1 QVMDES
7 WWLAQLKAL
16 EPKAQRLETLNS
28 MYTAINKSAPS
39 KQIVRRVLAA
49 PELYEC
55 AEIGS
60 EKGAGSDATPPKDNV
75 VSVALELL
83 DRCMLLMAPET
94 DDEQLPRLLSRGL
107 THTNP
112 AVRSLVLNLLHREL
126 ERQVLSGQVHQ
137 LPNNELLFLV
147 LDELKQVETEASS
160 VAIKILTIVLVQR
173 LNDSDVQAKLVQL
186 LQQQNEIVRCRAYEL
201 AVNLA
206 KVSAS
211 ALGSVEFMLDA
222 ALSEL
227 DNDDV
232 LLQASVMEILV
243 PLAEQNHGLTYME
256 RRRVFDVISNRV
268 QRLEEN
274 PLDALLVPSIM
285 KFFGKI
291 AAVQPHKIIV
301 GYAHM
306 LVCLFEQLQ
315 SEDETILPTALD
327 TLPNLAGTPQGKMLL
342 HLNFQP
348 AMERT
353 LEKYGSHTKKLS
365 APIKVRLLNSLD
377 VIYSTETP
385 PSKELDN
392 VLKSWYE
399 CFAGG
404 LQLNH
409 IMDLIN
415 TPFPDLQLAALALL
429 KTLCKYRWGVE
440 ALRNTGGA
448 VEFLLSRQKDL
459 HKDVKFLKWEILE
472 LLSVCPEFTPTET
485 VRFTAYVNEGPYHI
499 QADLNVATE
508 PQGSN

>member
-1 QVMDES
+1 MDES

-16 EPKAQRLETLNS
+16 ESKAQRLETLNGLN
-28 MYTAINKSAPS
+28 TAINKSAPS
-39 KQIVRRVLAA
+39 KQIARRVLAA

-55 AEIGS
+55 AEIG
-60 EKGAGSDATPPKDNV
+60 GSDPAAPKDGV
-75 VSVALELL
+75 VSVVLELL
-83 DRCMLLMAPET
+83 DRCLHLMAPET
-94 DDEQLPRLLSRGL
+94 SDVELPRVLNRGL

-126 ERQVLSGQVHQ
+126 LRQVHSGQIQQ

-147 LDELKQVETEASS
+147 LDELKQTETEASA
-160 VAIKILTIVLVQR
+160 VAIQILSIVLIQR
-173 LNDSDVQAKLVQL
+173 LNDPGVQAKLVQL
-186 LQQQNEIVRCRAYEL
+186 LQQNEIVRCRAYEL
-201 AVNLA
+201 AVNLS
-206 KVSAS
+206 KSSAS
-211 ALGSVEFMLDA
+211 SLSYVEFILDA

-243 PLAEQNHGLTYME
+243 PLAEQNHGLSYME

-291 AAVQPHKIIV
+291 AAVQPQKIIV
-301 GYAHM
+301 GYSHM

-353 LEKYGSHTKKLS
+353 MIKYGGYTKKLS

-377 VIYSTETP
+377 VIYAMETMP
-385 PSKELDN
+385 PTKEIDN
-392 VLKSWYE
+392 VLRGWYE
-399 CFAGG
+399 AFAGG
-404 LQLNH
+404 LQTNY

-472 LLSVCPEFTPTET
+472 LLSVSPEFTPTET

-499 QADLNVATE
+499 QADLNIATE
-508 PQGSN
+508 PQGSA

>member
-1 QVMDES
+1 QVMDET

-16 EPKAQRLETLNS
+16 EPKGQRLETLNS

-39 KQIVRRVLAA
+39 KQIVLRVLAA

-55 AEIGS
+55 AEIG
-60 EKGAGSDATPPKDNV
+60 GAAEADAAAPKDGV

-83 DRCMLLMAPET
+83 DRCMYLMVPET
-94 DDEQLPRLLSRGL
+94 DVEQLPQLLNRGL

-112 AVRSLVLNLLHREL
+112 AVRSRVLSLLNREL
-126 ERQVLSGQVHQ
+126 ERQVRSGQVHQ

-147 LDELKQVETEASS
+147 LDELKQAETEASA
-160 VAIKILTIVLVQR
+160 VAIKILSIVLVQR
-173 LNDSDVQAKLVQL
+173 LNDAGVQAKLVEL
-186 LQQQNEIVRCRAYEL
+186 LQQNEIVRCRAYEL

-206 KVSAS
+206 KTSAS
-211 ALGSVEFMLDA
+211 SLGSVEFMLDA

-243 PLAEQNHGLTYME
+243 PLAEQNHGLSYME
-256 RRRVFDVISNRV
+256 RRQVFDVISNRV

-291 AAVQPHKIIV
+291 AAVQPQKIIV
-301 GYAHM
+301 GYSHM
-306 LVCLFEQLQ
+306 LICLFEQLQ

-353 LEKYGSHTKKLS
+353 LMKYGAYTKKLS

-377 VIYSTETP
+377 VIYAMETP
-385 PSKELDN
+385 PTKEIDN
-392 VLKSWYE
+392 VLKGWYE

-404 LQLNH
+404 LQANH
-409 IMDLIN
+409 IMDLVN

-429 KTLCKYRWGVE
+429 KTLCKYRWGVA

-472 LLSVCPEFTPTET
+472 LLSVSPEFSPTET

-499 QADLNVATE
+499 QADLNIATE
-508 PQGSN
+508 PQGGA